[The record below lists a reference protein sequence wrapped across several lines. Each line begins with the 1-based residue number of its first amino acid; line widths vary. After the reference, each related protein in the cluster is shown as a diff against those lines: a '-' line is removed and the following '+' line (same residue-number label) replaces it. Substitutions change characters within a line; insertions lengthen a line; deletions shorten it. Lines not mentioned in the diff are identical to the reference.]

1 MPWTTVDVEIDL
13 DDFATEDLV
22 EELERRDALPTPRL
36 REDVIEQLDHIHR
49 ARLCGQPWEDDLDR
63 FLKDTLGRAI

>member
-1 MPWTTVDVEIDL
+1 MPYTTVEVEIDL
-13 DDFATEDLV
+13 DDFTTEDLV
-22 EELERRDALPTPRL
+22 EELERRDAYQNALP
-36 REDVIEQLDHIHR
+36 EEIIEQLAHIHR

>member
-1 MPWTTVDVEIDL
+1 MPYTTVEVEIDL
-13 DDFATEDLV
+13 DDFTTEDLI
-22 EELERRDALPTPRL
+22 EELERRDAYKNELP
-36 REDVIEQLDHIHR
+36 REIIEQLAHIHR

>member
-1 MPWTTVDVEIDL
+1 MPYTTVDVEIDL
-13 DDFATEDLV
+13 DDFTTEDLI
-22 EELERRDALPTPRL
+22 EELKHRNAYQQELP
-36 REDVIEQLDHIHR
+36 EEFIEKLAHIHH

>member
-1 MPWTTVDVEIDL
+1 MPYTTVEVEIDL
-13 DDFATEDLV
+13 DDFTTEDLI
-22 EELERRDALPTPRL
+22 EELKRRDAYRQELPGESL
-36 REDVIEQLDHIHR
+36 EQLAHIHH

>member
-1 MPWTTVDVEIDL
+1 MPYTTVEVEIDL
-13 DDFATEDLV
+13 DDFITEDLV
-22 EELERRDALPTPRL
+22 EELERRDAYQNELP
-36 REDVIEQLDHIHR
+36 EEIIEQLAHIHR

>member
-1 MPWTTVDVEIDL
+1 MPWTTVDVEVNL

-22 EELERRDALPTPRL
+22 EELEQRNALPTQRL
-36 REDVIEQLDHIHR
+36 PDAVIEQLDHIHR

-63 FLKDTLGRAI
+63 FLKDVLGRAI

>member
-13 DDFATEDLV
+13 DDFTTEDLAR
-22 EELERRDALPTPRL
+22 ELERRNALPSCRL
-36 REDVIEQLDHIHR
+36 PDNVIEQLDHIHR

>member
-1 MPWTTVDVEIDL
+1 MPYTTVEVEVNL
-13 DDFATEDLV
+13 DDFTTEDLV
-22 EELERRDALPTPRL
+22 EELRHRGADRRELP
-36 REDVIEQLDHIHR
+36 EEIIEKLAHIHH

>member
-1 MPWTTVDVEIDL
+1 MPWTTVDVEINL
-13 DDFATEDLV
+13 DDFTTEDLV
-22 EELERRDALPTPRL
+22 RELELRDALPSRRL
-36 REDVIEQLDHIHR
+36 PDTVIEQLDHIHR

>member
-1 MPWTTVDVEIDL
+1 MPYTTVEVEIDL
-13 DDFATEDLV
+13 DDFTTEDLI
-22 EELERRDALPTPRL
+22 EELERRDAYQNELPG
-36 REDVIEQLDHIHR
+36 EIIEQLAHIHR

>member
-1 MPWTTVDVEIDL
+1 MPWTTVDVEINL
-13 DDFATEDLV
+13 DDFTTEDLV
-22 EELERRDALPTPRL
+22 EELERRDAYQQELPG
-36 REDVIEQLDHIHR
+36 EFIEKLAHIHQ

>member
-22 EELERRDALPTPRL
+22 EELERRNDSIKRIPD
-36 REDVIEQLDHIHR
+36 DVIEQLEHIHR